1 MISFPRFPHLVHRD
15 PVRPFWK
22 NRFLAGILL
31 LAPAGVFAQF
41 DQGTPVIVSDGIVQ
55 RAKRTYHTQPGP
67 WGDLEYYH
75 TYLEAPDALID
86 LVPVP
91 SQQTVWRFPG
101 FAVDDVR
108 NLFLDAGLNPDL
120 LAELNERSVWHISAD
135 GVRVHPADRIIAEMP
150 IGARLRIYQILRGFE
165 ENRYHRSPVIIE
177 SGDVSSWFADTGISP
192 HAIEAINRLAY
203 PIGAS
208 LAFSDLPYLLGLMS
222 SEEEERKLI
231 KATTRTRSLIL
242 RLRVHENTDFRSL
255 QDYWTAGFKYKD
267 ILPLLESVQ
276 RTDGVERI
284 DVAHLIPPLP
294 RKLLYTFPSLS
305 LGLSGRYPDS
315 FWTALNFFEFWPQE
329 KFLNSSE
336 VEKEIRSRFSRV
348 APPFRYGDVLT
359 LIDPVTRRVAHMC
372 VYLADDIVYTK
383 NGPGVLRPWIFMR
396 MADLVTRLETE
407 QAPVVEGWRRIEDG
421 LMPPGGTTPG
431 Q

>member
-1 MISFPRFPHLVHRD
+1 MICFPHPTFHRGLV
-15 PVRPFWK
+15 
-22 NRFLAGILL
+22 LA
-31 LAPAGVFAQF
+31 LALAASTGAGLCQSNDLTTV
-41 DQGTPVIVSDGIVQ
+41 VIGDGVIQ
-55 RAKRTYHTQPGP
+55 RAKQTYYVKPGP
-67 WGDLEYYH
+67 WGDLEYYY

-86 LVPVP
+86 LMPVP

-101 FAVDDVR
+101 ASVEEIR
-108 NLFLDAGLNPDL
+108 NLFLTVGLDPEL
-120 LAELNERSVWHISAD
+120 QAELNERSVWHISAD
-135 GVRVHPADRIIAEMP
+135 GIRVHPTDRVISEMP
-150 IGARLRIYQILRGFE
+150 IGARIKIYQVLRGFD
-165 ENRYHRSPVIIE
+165 ENKYHRTPVIIE
-177 SGDVSSWFADTGISP
+177 SGDVMAWFADTGISP
-192 HAIEAINRLAY
+192 YAIEAINRLAY

-208 LAFSDLPYLLGLMS
+208 LAFSDLPHLLSLMG

-242 RLRVHENTDFRSL
+242 RLRVHEGSDFQSL

-315 FWTALNFFEFWPQE
+315 FWTALNFFEFWPRE

-336 VEKEIRSRFSRV
+336 VEKEVRASFSRV
-348 APPFRYGDVLT
+348 APPYRYGDVLT
-359 LIDPVTRRVAHMC
+359 LIDPGTRRVVHMC

-383 NGPGVLRPWIFMR
+383 NGPGLLRPWIFMR
-396 MADLVTRLETE
+396 MPDLVTRLESE
-407 QAPVVEGWRRIEDG
+407 QAPVVEGWRRNELG
-421 LMPPGGTTPG
+421 VPLPPGVGAPGATNGNPG